1 MRQSKPSR
9 YLLWILIAALSAV
22 ALLSS
27 HRTHFLG
34 YLPLLFIFGCVL
46 HHVFMHR
53 GHSDHGQASGATDQS
68 ALEADRSATR
78 S

>member
-34 YLPLLFIFGCVL
+34 YLPLLFILGCVL

-53 GHSDHGQASGATDQS
+53 GHSGHGHASGETDQS
-68 ALEADRSATR
+68 ALEADQRPTQS
-78 S
+78 